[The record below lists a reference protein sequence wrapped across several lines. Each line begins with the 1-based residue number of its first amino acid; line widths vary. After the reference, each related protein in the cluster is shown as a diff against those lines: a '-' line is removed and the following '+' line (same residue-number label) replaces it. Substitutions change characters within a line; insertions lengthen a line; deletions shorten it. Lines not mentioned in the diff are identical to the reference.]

1 MTVKEVL
8 ALAAEHL
15 QRPDLLKELE
25 EYDGKRTLSGELASL
40 LRCYNLTENELALDY
55 IPVRA
60 EEEFAVEDHLIP
72 WSRFSHA
79 PAGVRAVLRA
89 GREIAFEPRK
99 EGLFLPTAGSGRVC
113 VRYCYSPEPKEP
125 GDEGEF
131 GGPVSA
137 RLLSFGVAREFCLSR
152 GMFEEAKLWD
162 SRYRAAVRAAD
173 LPRRALSVRPR
184 RWV

>member
-15 QRPDLLKELE
+15 GRADLLKELE
-25 EYDGKRTLSGELASL
+25 ALPENTAPKGELASL
-40 LRCYNLTENELALDY
+40 VRCYNLVENELSVDY
-55 IPVRA
+55 LPLKA
-60 EEEFAVEDHLIP
+60 EEVLEAEEHMVA
-72 WSRFSHA
+72 WSSFSYA
-79 PAGVRAVLRA
+79 PAGVRSVLRM
-89 GREIAFEPRK
+89 GGETAFEPRK
-99 EGLFLPTAGSGRVC
+99 EGLYLPSVASGRVR
-113 VRYCYSPEPKEP
+113 VRYCYSPEPK
-125 GDEGEF
+125 GIDDEGEL
-131 GGPVSA
+131 GGRVTA

-162 SRYRAAVRAAD
+162 SRYQDAVRAVG